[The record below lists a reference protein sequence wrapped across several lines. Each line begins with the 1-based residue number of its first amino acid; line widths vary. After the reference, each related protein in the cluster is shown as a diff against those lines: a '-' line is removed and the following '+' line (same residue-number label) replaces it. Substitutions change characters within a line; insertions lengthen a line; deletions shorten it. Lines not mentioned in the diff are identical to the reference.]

1 MSSQL
6 DLFSEILHAYDAKHQ
21 GVCSNEDL
29 YQAIAKR
36 CDLDP
41 ALFQERVPVGEGGHL
56 CNLMARKV
64 RWHQQTM
71 KHAGILERLPD
82 ARGIWRLTTQTSK
95 GLHEINNGVSV
106 VGFSTDL
113 GIAILGSCDTVFA
126 AIDAPITLTVTSP
139 PYPLARSRDYGNV
152 PETAYIDW
160 ILKTLEPVVK
170 NLVQGGSICLNLSN
184 DIFERGLPS
193 RSMYLER
200 LLLALHDKLG
210 LKLMDRLVWE
220 NKSKPPGPVIW
231 ASMKRVQLNVGWE
244 PIYWLTNDPLSVK
257 SNNRRVLIEH
267 TERHM
272 RFIEQG
278 GVLKHTVSSD
288 GAHTKRVGSYSQ
300 ATPGRIP
307 KNVLS
312 FAGTCG
318 DQRQYRKHAR
328 EAGFPVHG
336 ATMPIKLASF
346 LIELLSEPGDLVA
359 DPFGGSLTTAAAA
372 ERLGRRW
379 LTTEKIAE
387 YLIGGSVRFKDA
399 DGFQMNIAA

>member
-1 MSSQL
+1 MNRQL
-6 DLFSEILHAYDAKHQ
+6 DLFSEILHAYDAEHQ
-21 GVCSNEDL
+21 GACSNEDL
-29 YQAIAKR
+29 YQSIAKR

-41 ALFQERVPVGEGGHL
+41 ELFKSRVAVGEGGHL
-56 CNLMARKV
+56 CNLMARKI

-71 KHAGILERLPD
+71 KHAGILERVSD
-82 ARGIWRLTTQTSK
+82 AHGVWQLTTKSAK

-139 PYPLARSRDYGNV
+139 PYPLARSRHYGNV

-170 NLVQGGSICLNLSN
+170 NLVRGGSICLNLSN

-210 LKLMDRLVWE
+210 LKLMDRLIWE

-244 PIYWLTNDPLSVK
+244 PIYWLTNDPTSVK
-257 SNNRRVLIEH
+257 ANNRRVLLEH

-272 RFIEQG
+272 KLMAQG
-278 GVLKHTVSSD
+278 GVQEHRVSSD
-288 GAHTKRVGSYSQ
+288 GAYTKRVGSYGQ
-300 ATPGRIP
+300 TTPGRIP

-312 FAGTCG
+312 FGGTCSG
-318 DQRQYRKHAR
+318 QRLYRKHAQER
-328 EAGFPVHG
+328 GFPAHG
-336 ATMPIKLASF
+336 ATMPMKLAAF
-346 LIELLSEPGDLVA
+346 LIEFLSEPGDIVA

-387 YLIGGSVRFKDA
+387 YVIGGSVRFKDA